1 VIRLVNFSKG
11 TKVELENG
19 DIVEVKNKLGE
30 GAQGIVYLVKYKDKD
45 YALKWYLKPQ
55 AKEFID
61 NLRNNIIKGKPSED
75 YLWPLALTNQTEDG
89 IGYLMDVRSK
99 NFTSFVDFLNG
110 RVVFDSLYSML
121 TWSINLADSFKKLH
135 TSGYSYQDVNEGAF
149 FLDVYDGKILICD
162 NDNVTANTKNLGILG
177 KPKYMAPEVIR
188 QEKIPDI
195 HSDRYSMAVIFF
207 NTLVM
212 SHPFQGDLI
221 KNYPIIDETAERELY
236 GTNPVFIFNK
246 KDRRNAPIRGYH
258 TAALKRWPQLPD
270 YVQEAFHKTF
280 TQGLSERENGR
291 TTELEWIKVLTR
303 YRDELV
309 KCSSC
314 NFQFASLV
322 YSGNQEV
329 GCPSCKTTNERRIVL
344 EVNNNLVLLDLKK
357 YIYET
362 HYDKYSGKYA
372 QVVGEVVSNK
382 LNPKLWGIKNLSGT
396 DWSITDDA
404 GVRKIIPHQG
414 VVPIIKNLQIEFKP
428 QIIGKLK

>member
-1 VIRLVNFSKG
+1 VIRLVIFSKG

-236 GTNPVFIFNK
+236 ATNPVFIFNK

-258 TAALKRWPQLPD
+258 TTALKRWPLLPD

-280 TQGLSERENGR
+280 TLGLNDRENGR
-291 TTELEWIKVLTR
+291 TTELEWIKILAR

-314 NFQFASLV
+314 SFQFASLV

-329 GCPSCKTTNERRIVL
+329 VCTSCKTTNERRIVL

-372 QVVGEVVSNK
+372 QVVGEIVSNK